1 MDSLIRQMI
10 DFKRGRVEDLGFR
23 VEWKRLGEV
32 SNIYDSLHQ
41 TPEYSDTGYSMVRVA
56 DIKGGYVDLDKTL
69 KVSSTTYTKFT
80 KKYLPKKNDIVMS
93 RVGSYGNVGL
103 IPTDESVCMGQNTV
117 VIQPLINYRF
127 LYYILLSKDAQN
139 FIERNV
145 GGGNQKTLSLK
156 SIKMIPIPIPPLEV
170 QREIVRILDNFTELT
185 AELTAELSARRKQY
199 SYYRDRLFSFDKDE
213 VEWKRLGEVSN
224 IYDSLHQTPEY
235 SDTGYSMV
243 RVADIKGGYVDLDKT
258 LKVSSTTYTKFTKK
272 YLPKKNDIVMSRVG
286 SYGNV
291 GLIPTDESVC
301 MGQNTV
307 VIQPLINYRF
317 LYYILLSKDAQNFIE
332 RNVGGGNQKTLSLK
346 SIKMIP
352 IPIPSLEKQKE
363 IVAILDKFDTLTNSI
378 SEGLPHEIELRQK
391 QYEYY
396 RDLLLDF
403 PKEKSCA

>member
-23 VEWKRLGEV
+23 VEWKKLGEV

-56 DIKGGYVDLDKTL
+56 DIKGGYVDLNKTL
-69 KVSSTTYTKFT
+69 NVSSTTYTKFT

-156 SIKMIPIPIPPLEV
+156 SIKMIPIPIPPLE
-170 QREIVRILDNFTELT
+170 
-185 AELTAELSARRKQY
+185 
-199 SYYRDRLFSFDKDE
+199 
-213 VEWKRLGEVSN
+213 
-224 IYDSLHQTPEY
+224 
-235 SDTGYSMV
+235 
-243 RVADIKGGYVDLDKT
+243 
-258 LKVSSTTYTKFTKK
+258 
-272 YLPKKNDIVMSRVG
+272 
-286 SYGNV
+286 
-291 GLIPTDESVC
+291 
-301 MGQNTV
+301 
-307 VIQPLINYRF
+307 
-317 LYYILLSKDAQNFIE
+317 
-332 RNVGGGNQKTLSLK
+332 
-346 SIKMIP
+346 
-352 IPIPSLEKQKE
+352 KQKE

-391 QYEYY
+391 QYAYY